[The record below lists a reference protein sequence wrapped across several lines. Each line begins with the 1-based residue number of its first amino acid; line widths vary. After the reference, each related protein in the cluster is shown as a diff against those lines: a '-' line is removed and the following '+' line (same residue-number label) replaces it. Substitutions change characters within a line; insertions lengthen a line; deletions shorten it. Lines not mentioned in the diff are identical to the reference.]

1 MSLCTIPAYH
11 TIVSIII
18 IITTILL
25 NIDNCNVVY
34 VINVSNNIQIKTQCT
49 GAPSSNMRC
58 NLLIV
63 TISLKFK

>member
-18 IITTILL
+18 IIITILL

-34 VINVSNNIQIKTQCT
+34 VINVSNNIQIKTQ
-49 GAPSSNMRC
+49 
-58 NLLIV
+58 
-63 TISLKFK
+63 